1 MSEWPALPRDDAD
14 ADERELD
21 LLKVLYASQV
31 ADYAARLR
39 DGVADAV
46 RSYEHEWEREKDQWE
61 RAQASQAAEEALY
74 KAVHDA
80 RIELAKSAIERGRAG
95 AEFVR
100 NAAAGIVTLYTAI
113 LGVAFSVT
121 KEAQA
126 TPIDAVGIV
135 PAIFLGVA
143 LVLATAYVAL
153 LGREPVMD
161 PPQPHSNYRTMQER
175 RLSVFT
181 NWASSLALSRVIFL
195 HASVIALGFGV
206 LFLPVAFLDVSSSVV
221 GLVTAVALA
230 LTAIIPFFTVRG

>member
-1 MSEWPALPRDDAD
+1 VSDWPALPRTDPANDT
-14 ADERELD
+14 RELE
-21 LLKVLYASQV
+21 LLKVLYEGQISE
-31 ADYAARLR
+31 YAAQLR
-39 DGVADAV
+39 DVVTERVAV
-46 RSYEHEWEREKDQWE
+46 EGRTWEREKDQWT
-61 RAQASQAAEEALY
+61 RAEASQAAEEALY

-80 RIELAKSAIERGRAG
+80 RIELAKTAIERGRAG

-121 KEAQA
+121 KDAQA
-126 TPIDAVGIV
+126 APIDAVGIV

-153 LGREPVMD
+153 LGKQPDMA
-161 PPQPHSNYRTMQER
+161 PPQPHSIYRTMQER
-175 RLSVFT
+175 RLSAFT

-221 GLVTAVALA
+221 GLATGIALA
-230 LTAIIPFFTVRG
+230 LTVVIPYFTTKG